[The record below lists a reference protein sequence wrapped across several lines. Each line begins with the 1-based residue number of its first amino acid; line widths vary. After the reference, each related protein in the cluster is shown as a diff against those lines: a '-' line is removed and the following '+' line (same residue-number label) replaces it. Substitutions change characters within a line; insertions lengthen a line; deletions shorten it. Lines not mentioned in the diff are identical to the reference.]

1 MFGRCGCRLAGI
13 PPVYHQSTSKF
24 FGESLPLSRS
34 LLRCLR
40 LPLLRGHPATPREPA
55 PARQPLAERRTIAA
69 TGDHHSPKT
78 CQAVVK
84 TSPPLALSRPG
95 DRQSPWMMLRT
106 TELAPRRS
114 NTSLPLRFDSVHGS
128 PQGGTPRTS
137 ALSKVSPESDQ
148 LHRLPP
154 AVRFW
159 SAFPGR

>member
-1 MFGRCGCRLAGI
+1 MGVKTYRRRLGGEGLPLAATACAATPSSGDT
-13 PPVYHQSTSKF
+13 PQRP
-24 FGESLPLSRS
+24 ESLHQPGNLSPTAAQSR
-34 LLRCLR
+34 
-40 LPLLRGHPATPREPA
+40 PPAT
-55 PARQPLAERRTIAA
+55 A
-69 TGDHHSPKT
+69 TLRKE
-78 CQAVVK
+78 CQTVVK
-84 TSPPLALSRPG
+84 TAPPLALSRPG

-154 AVRFW
+154 AVRF
-159 SAFPGR
+159 